1 MPKNMLYRYVSNQ
14 QLILPAIWMEVW
26 LMKTINIRPWVVS
39 IIVFLFVVIAVS
51 VYSGLVL
58 NNLERWAS
66 DIVKSYQQQSLW
78 RESPSI

>member
-1 MPKNMLYRYVSNQ
+1 
-14 QLILPAIWMEVW
+14 MEDW
-26 LMKTINIRPWVVS
+26 PMKTINVRPWVVT
-39 IIVFLFVVIAVS
+39 IVIFLLVVIAVS

-58 NNLERWAS
+58 NNLEKWAG

>member
-1 MPKNMLYRYVSNQ
+1 
-14 QLILPAIWMEVW
+14 
-26 LMKTINIRPWVVS
+26 MKTINVRPWVVT
-39 IIVFLFVVIAVS
+39 IVIFLLVVIAVS

-58 NNLERWAS
+58 NNLEKWAG